1 MLEGSP
7 RKLNQ
12 INKRPR
18 RLRLRRKLH
27 RQLHKHHPLNNPRRH
42 PCLRKR
48 SRPQLKPR
56 PRQPN
61 LLRRCNK
68 PDRKEFMRVMTA
80 TGIGF
85 LVMGGLGFLAK
96 LIHIRESAGDLGAA
110 RLLGRRR
117 ARSPGPPDA
126 QSSLRAIAVSTC
138 LPSSPRT
145 HAAVNKIL
153 VGA

>member
-1 MLEGSP
+1 MLAGRGTSKPFSNKHTVPPSP
-7 RKLNQ
+7 RRFTLKGAVVT
-12 INKRPR
+12 
-18 RLRLRRKLH
+18 
-27 RQLHKHHPLNNPRRH
+27 PLSEFYH
-42 PCLRKR
+42 DSL
-48 SRPQLKPR
+48 
-56 PRQPN
+56 N

-117 ARSPGPPDA
+117 ARSPGLPDA

-145 HAAVNKIL
+145 HPAVNKIL